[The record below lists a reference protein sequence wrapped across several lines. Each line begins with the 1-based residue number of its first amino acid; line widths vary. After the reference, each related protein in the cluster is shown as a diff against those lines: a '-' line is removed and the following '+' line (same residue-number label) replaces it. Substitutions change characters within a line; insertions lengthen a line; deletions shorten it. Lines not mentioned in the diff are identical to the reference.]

1 MHCPPVHAVRAP
13 LALSLAILAAPLAA
27 QEADT
32 THRTA
37 IVSAFPPEI
46 AALQDGLSDTA
57 TQTLN
62 GVTFTTGQME
72 GQPVVMFM
80 SGVSMVN
87 AAMTTQL
94 ALDHF
99 SIDRIL
105 FSGIAGGVDPDLA
118 IGDVVVPGQW
128 GQYLQGVAARDTDG
142 AFAIPPWM
150 TSEFP
155 NFGMTF
161 TVPFGVMADGLTE
174 PDMRFWFPV
183 DPDLLAL
190 AQTVAADVT
199 LSDCTP
205 ERACLTEAPK
215 IVVGGNGVSGP
226 MFVDNADLRRHAFA
240 TFDAQVLDM
249 ESAAVAQVAF
259 ANDVPFIAFRS
270 LSDLAGGGEGANE
283 MGTFMALAAT
293 NAATVIRAVVA
304 ALD

>member
-1 MHCPPVHAVRAP
+1 MHRLPVHAACTI
-13 LALSLAILAAPLAA
+13 LTLSLAGPLCA
-27 QEADT
+27 QDA

-37 IVSAFPPEI
+37 IISAFPPEI
-46 AALQDGLSDTA
+46 AALQDGLTDTA
-57 TQTLN
+57 TETVN
-62 GVTFTTGQME
+62 GVSFTTGQLS

-99 SIDRIL
+99 TIDRIL

-118 IGDVVVPGQW
+118 IGDVVIPGQW
-128 GQYLQGVAARDTDG
+128 GQYLQGVAARETDG
-142 AFAIPPWM
+142 TFAIPPWM
-150 TSEFP
+150 TSDFP

-161 TVPFGVMADGLTE
+161 TVPFGVMADGQSE

-190 AQTVAADVT
+190 AQTVSADIT

-205 ERACLTEAPK
+205 EQACLTEAPK

-226 MFVDNADLRRHAFA
+226 MFVDNADLRKHAFA

-259 ANDVPFIAFRS
+259 ANGTPFIAFRS

-293 NAATVIRAVVA
+293 NAATVIRAFVA